1 MRRFSLYP
9 LLVAALLAGCAVQQ
23 APDDVQTALPEQWHR
38 LPLQQKDKAGEAL
51 STDWWAQFGSQ
62 ELTTVVNQ
70 ALASNQ
76 DVAASV
82 ARLEQAWATARMVG
96 ASRRPEVSADLNV
109 SRQERLG
116 GHADTAGSRFALGLT
131 ASYELDL
138 WGRLSAERE
147 SAVFNAVAS
156 EWDARTVALTVSA
169 ETAAAWIRLYD
180 LRQRLTI
187 AESDL
192 DSAQRM
198 AALVGTRVQAGS
210 ESPLA
215 LAQQKTL
222 LARQAARIALLRQQA
237 AQAEALLALWLGQ
250 TTQPDLVTMDLASL
264 KIPALDA
271 GLPSDLLVQRP
282 DIQAA
287 EARLSAADGD
297 VAAARAAMF
306 PSLRLSATVGGADG
320 RLSQMLDNPVYSVA
334 GGLLAPIFNAGR
346 LAAGHEAAQ
355 AQRRA
360 LLAYYRQAILQG
372 FADVQMSLDAVAGTQ
387 QQWEAQQEVLFQ
399 AQRAFS
405 LAQTR
410 YREGV
415 DTVLVLLDT
424 QRSLYAAQDA
434 AVQRQADRLLAA
446 VGLYRA
452 LGGAW
457 YADEQA
463 CQTACGS
470 RIGSPNTLR

>member
-1 MRRFSLYP
+1 MHRFSLYP
-9 LLVAALLAGCAVQQ
+9 LIVAGLLAGCAVQQ
-23 APDDVQTALPEQWHR
+23 TPDDVQAALPGHWHR
-38 LPLQQKDKAGEAL
+38 LPLQQQALAGEAL

-62 ELTTVVNQ
+62 ELTAVVNRT
-70 ALASNQ
+70 LVNNQ

-96 ASRRPEVSADLNV
+96 ASRGPEISADLNV

-116 GHADTAGSRFALGLT
+116 GHADTAGSSFALGLT

-156 EWDARTVALTVSA
+156 ERDAHTVALTVSA

-192 DSAQRM
+192 DSAQRL

-250 TTQPDLVTMDLASL
+250 TTQPDFVAMDLASL
-264 KIPALDA
+264 KIPALDV

-287 EARLSAADGD
+287 EARLKAADGD

-320 RLSQMLDNPVYSVA
+320 RLSQVLDNPVYSVA

-346 LAAGHEAAQ
+346 LAAGHETAQ

-360 LLAYYRQAILQG
+360 LLAHYRQAILHG
-372 FADVQMSLDAVAGTQ
+372 FADVQMSLDAVAGAQ

-405 LAQTR
+405 LAQAR

-434 AVQRQADRLLAA
+434 AVQHQANRLLAA

-452 LGGAW
+452 LGGA
-457 YADEQA
+457 
-463 CQTACGS
+463 
-470 RIGSPNTLR
+470 